1 VRHWIESIDDWN
13 GFGLLSLM
21 GPTGSG
27 KTTAALG
34 WVNRHH
40 ANRRSHPL
48 LVSIDAVALYRGLD
62 IGSAKPLGVER
73 EGYDWAGLDL
83 FAPSQRVSVA
93 EFTEYVKP
101 IIQKALRTQ
110 RPVLL
115 VGGSHFYEKALVD
128 GMSPGDPTDEFWTA
142 PLRDLPGVELKAR
155 LVALDPRWR
164 DRVHENDRYRL
175 LRFLDLAD
183 RQGLSYDALFHDT
196 KRDALV
202 DSASCLALGLEFT
215 PDELRLRLA
224 QRLGQMF
231 QAGWGSEVQG
241 LLRAG
246 LVPDAPGLLTVG
258 YREIVAALTAKKWNA
273 VDAPPAELVEEIL
286 TAHLQ
291 LAKKQKSWVRALRA
305 RSQ

>member
-1 VRHWIESIDDWN
+1 MRHWIESIDDWN